1 MTSQH
6 TTRCFF
12 GCNAGSGFHTFFNF
26 YPGLK
31 EHVLLLSKVDQGR
44 ENLRSSVPLERL
56 LLNRVMIWSISIAPL
71 TLSRMTPLSFRH

>member
-6 TTRCFF
+6 TTRCFL
-12 GCNAGSGFHTFFNF
+12 TF